1 MTRQDISVGTSAND
15 GTGDTLRSAG
25 NKINA
30 NFTEIYNFL
39 GTEGDSSTLASRVK
53 FQDSAVVFEGKN
65 LDSHEIRLFAA
76 EPTADRVVTLPD
88 ATGNVVLD
96 TATQTLTNK
105 LLTAPTLTGSSAS
118 AGSILFKE
126 DTDNGTNAVTLIG
139 PAATADVTLTLPA
152 STDTLVG
159 KATTDTLINKTLTSP
174 KIGTAINDTNGN
186 EVIKLTAT
194 GSAVNELTV
203 ANGASTTGPTL
214 SATGG
219 GANLNIFLTTKGTG
233 SVQVSKAAYTSAEIS
248 ADGDAADTATYI
260 ICNKGS
266 GTLAVGLNDGTT
278 VGEYR
283 IFTNKG
289 AGVATVT
296 PDNFAGG
303 ASFTLAQNEGCTCV
317 WDGTN
322 WFLVGNQSAMTI
334 A

>member
-1 MTRQDISVGTSAND
+1 MTRQNISIGTSAND

-25 NKINA
+25 TKINT

-39 GTEGDSSTLASRVK
+39 GTEGDSSTLASRIK
-53 FQDSAVVFEGKN
+53 FQDSAVVFEG
-65 LDSHEIRLFAA
+65 DSDAYETRLFAA
-76 EPTADRVVTLPD
+76 NATADRTVTIPN
-88 ATGNVVLD
+88 ATGTIVFKD
-96 TATQTLTNK
+96 TTDTLTNK
-105 LLTAPTLTGSSAS
+105 TLTAPVLTGSSAS

-159 KATTDTLINKTLTSP
+159 KATTDTLTNKTLTSP
-174 KIGTAINDTNGN
+174 KVGTAINDTSGN
-186 EVIKLTAT
+186 EVIKITAT

-219 GANLNIFLTTKGTG
+219 GSNLNIFLTTKGTG
-233 SVQVSKAAYTSAEIS
+233 SVQVSKAAYTSATIT

-266 GTLAVGLNDGTT
+266 ALAVGLNNGTT

-303 ASFTLAQNEGCTCV
+303 TSFALAQNEGCTCV
-317 WDGTN
+317 WDGSN